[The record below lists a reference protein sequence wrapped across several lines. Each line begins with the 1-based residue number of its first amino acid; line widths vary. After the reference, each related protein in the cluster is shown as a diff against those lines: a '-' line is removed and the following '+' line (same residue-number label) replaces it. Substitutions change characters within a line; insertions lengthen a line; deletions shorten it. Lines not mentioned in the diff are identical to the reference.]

1 MGDVPADLEV
11 AGVVLDVGGVLLGPD
26 RDLLARRLAAAG
38 IAVRTPVPPDLH
50 HHAVAAFER
59 GRGVEVPRDIDAGY
73 RWGLVT
79 ALGVVDADRERAA
92 AALEEVFE
100 APAREVWREVLPGAR
115 EGLASLAARGLALAV
130 VSNADGTVAAQLR
143 EHRLAQVGP
152 GPGTELVAL
161 VDSHHLG
168 VRKPDPAVF
177 APALAALG
185 LPAGRCRYVGDTLT
199 YDVAGALAA
208 GLVPVH
214 LDPVGWCPGD
224 HRHVRW
230 LDDLAASLATRPEP

>member
-1 MGDVPADLEV
+1 VGDVPSEPEA
-11 AGVVLDVGGVLLGPD
+11 AGVILDVGGVLLGPD

-38 IAVRTPVPPDLH
+38 IVVRTPVPADLH
-50 HHAVAAFER
+50 HRAVAAFER
-59 GRGVEVPRDIDAGY
+59 GRGDEVPHDIDAGY
-73 RWGLVT
+73 RSGLVL
-79 ALGVVDADRERAA
+79 ALGVADGDRELAA
-92 AALEEVFE
+92 AVLDEAFE
-100 APAREVWREVLPGAR
+100 QPAHEVWRDVLPGAR
-115 EGLASLAARGLALAV
+115 EGLAALAARGLALAV

-152 GPGTELVAL
+152 GPGVELVAL

-177 APALAALG
+177 APAVAALG
-185 LPAGRCRYVGDTLT
+185 LPPGRCLYVGDTLT
-199 YDVAGALAA
+199 YDVVGALAA

-214 LDPVGWCPGD
+214 LDPVGWCRGD

-230 LDDLAASLATRPEP
+230 LDDLAASIRTGP